1 MRRREPGIRLV
12 ACALGLGLAL
22 TGCEQLLDE
31 SLATP
36 TPIPTP
42 VKAPK
47 AVHEVT
53 RGDIV
58 DEVTLL
64 GVVDSRQRVNLFF
77 RSTGHLKGFMVEPG
91 EKVETGQ
98 LLAELDVGLMPY
110 DLAKAQKRLEMAELR
125 LARASV
131 AQKRETAEAQRRIEA
146 AELRLAQA
154 MAGNDDPDLA
164 DARSGL
170 ENAEA
175 ALQEARRAYYRVAG
189 SPDAASSPQAAAFEE
204 ATVQYGIARADYD
217 RVVELLALEDEAIGS
232 LQKDIDLAR
241 DNLGLLAEEQGYD
254 SALREKEIELARTE
268 VELLQA
274 QIEQAQL
281 RASFDGVVR
290 YTLGEAGQLIQ
301 EYEPILGLADTNAL
315 EVRSTVHD
323 ADSAVKLR
331 IGQEAVIVF
340 RGYPDRE
347 VQGKLVQV
355 SAPVGSEIEEE
366 DRLPIRIEFSTPELD
381 LDIGTFADVRVIV
394 DWKENVL
401 LIPNSTIHSYFNRRY
416 VLVQESVHGVEGA
429 HGVEGDRKVEVD
441 VILGVSDEEKTE
453 VLSGLQEGERVF
465 ER

>member
-1 MRRREPGIRLV
+1 MKTREPGIRLAV
-12 ACALGLGLAL
+12 CALCLGLAL
-22 TGCEQLLDE
+22 TGCVQLLDE

-42 VKAPK
+42 VEAPK

-77 RSTGHLKGFMVEPG
+77 RSTGHLKGFRVGPG
-91 EKVETGQ
+91 EKVEAGQ
-98 LLAELDVGLMPY
+98 SLAELDVGLMPY
-110 DLAKAQKRLEMAELR
+110 DLARAQKRLEMAELR
-125 LARASV
+125 MARAAV
-131 AQKRETAEAQRRIEA
+131 AQKREMAEAQRRIET

-154 MAGNDDPDLA
+154 LTGNDDPDLA

-170 ENAEA
+170 ENAEV
-175 ALQEARRAYYRVAG
+175 ALQKARREYYRVAE
-189 SPDAASSPQAAAFEE
+189 SPDAGASPQAAAFEQ
-204 ATVQYGIARADYD
+204 ATVRYGIARAAYD
-217 RVVELLALEDEAIGS
+217 RVVELLVMEDEAIGS

-241 DNLGLLAEEQGYD
+241 GSLGLLAEQQGYD
-254 SALREKEIELARTE
+254 RTLLEKEVELAQIE

-281 RASFDGVVR
+281 QAPFDGVVR

-301 EYEPILGLADTNAL
+301 EYESILGLADTSAL

-323 ADSAVKLR
+323 ADAAAKLR

-340 RGYPDRE
+340 RGYPDRAIK
-347 VQGKLVQV
+347 GKLVQV
-355 SAPVGSEIEEE
+355 SAPVGNEIEEE
-366 DRLPIRIEFSTPELD
+366 DRLPIRIEFSAPELD
-381 LDIGTFADVRVIV
+381 LDIGTFADVQVIV
-394 DWKENVL
+394 DRKENVL

-416 VLVQESVHGVEGA
+416 VLVQQDA
-429 HGVEGDRKVEVD
+429 HGVEDDRKVEVD
-441 VILGVSDEEKTE
+441 VILGVSDAEKTE